1 VDLPDAVHLLARGR
15 VGWDNAGSYRA
26 EIPEHTSDLPFMGST
41 HSGAV
46 TLNRYQIR
54 LLAILAV
61 INFVNF
67 ADRLVVPP
75 LVPQLREQ
83 FDLSSVKL
91 AALQIVLQV
100 VLALATVPFGL
111 LADRFSRTRI
121 IAFGVV
127 FWSLATFLSGLAQTF
142 AVLLVARALV
152 GVGEA
157 AYAPAAQSMIS
168 GAFPAAARARAQ
180 AVFAAG
186 MLAGATAGLAL
197 GGVIAERHGWRAAFF
212 FVGVP
217 GLILALLALRLEE
230 PPRGPR
236 SEVVPIRRLL
246 SVPAFLAL
254 IVSGVL
260 VTFTSVAFIFW
271 GPDFVTQ
278 WKDFSQA
285 EAGISLGITVLL
297 ASLLGVLA
305 GGYVADW
312 LQKRFAYG
320 RILTVS
326 LAFLAAAPFILWA
339 LATEEKQYVVAA
351 LFLASFF
358 MSWYHGPVTAVIHD
372 LMPRRA
378 HATSV
383 GLYMFITQLLGGV
396 LGPYVVGRIDDKRDL
411 LVGLQVAVG
420 VMVAGALC
428 MFLVIYFIR
437 LQGLRH
443 PQVEMYRTEADP

>member
-1 VDLPDAVHLLARGR
+1 MEATQ
-15 VGWDNAGSYRA
+15 S
-26 EIPEHTSDLPFMGST
+26 
-41 HSGAV
+41 SGV
-46 TLNRYQIR
+46 SLDRYQIR

-83 FDLSSVKL
+83 FDLSSGEL
-91 AALQIVLQV
+91 AWLQIVLQV
-100 VLALATVPFGL
+100 VLAVATVRFGL
-111 LADRFSRTRI
+111 LADRFSRSKI

-142 AVLLVARALV
+142 ALLLVARALV

-168 GAFPAAARARAQ
+168 GAFSKGARARAQ

-197 GGVIAERHGWRAAFF
+197 GGLIAEVHGWRTAFF
-212 FVGVP
+212 VVGVP
-217 GLILALLALRLEE
+217 GLILALMALRLEE

-236 SEVVPIRRLL
+236 SEVVPIGRVL

-254 IVSGVL
+254 IASGIL

-271 GPDFVTQ
+271 GPDFITQ
-278 WKDFSQA
+278 AKGFSQA
-285 EAGISLGITVLL
+285 EAGISLGFTVLL

-305 GGYVADW
+305 GGGVADW

-320 RILTVS
+320 RILTVA
-326 LAFLAAAPFILWA
+326 LAFFAAVPFILWA
-339 LATEEKQYVVAA
+339 LEAETKKTVIAA
-351 LFLASFF
+351 LFVASFF

-383 GLYMFITQLLGGV
+383 GLYMFLTQLIGGV
-396 LGPYVVGRIDDKRDL
+396 TGPFVVGRIDDKRDL

-443 PQVEMYRTEADP
+443 PEMEIYRTEADS